1 MAPCPRAAAVPLAD
15 TAIFLN
21 RGSAATP
28 LATRANVG
36 HHQVLREHVAFILAI
51 ETAPV
56 PYVPPARRFR
66 ADDLGYKDDRISHV
80 TATFGYMD
88 SPDVPGLLPLLR
100 QAGRE
105 SPLDESRISYFLSTI
120 DLRPGTNPGMSRW
133 RKRLFLARL
142 TADAAE
148 YFRLPGTRPS
158 SWDPAS
164 SSQGVAVL
172 STKRL
177 LQGRH
182 QDGI

>member
-1 MAPCPRAAAVPLAD
+1 VAPCPRAAAVPLAD

-88 SPDVPGLLPLLR
+88 SPDVPGLLC
-100 QAGRE
+100 
-105 SPLDESRISYFLSTI
+105 S
-120 DLRPGTNPGMSRW
+120 
-133 RKRLFLARL
+133 KV
-142 TADAAE
+142 
-148 YFRLPGTRPS
+148 GTRTAYRPRAPAAS
-158 SWDPAS
+158 KHPHQDWHQACTQVTRPNRITRFADPPGEAYPG
-164 SSQGVAVL
+164 SQGWP
-172 STKRL
+172 TR
-177 LQGRH
+177 
-182 QDGI
+182 